1 MRRTLLSASV
11 LLVAIVAACSGS
23 AGSPTTLPATLRP
36 ATSAAAPSPAA
47 TGPTVSVDSSGNF
60 VGPNGLTLYHFDK
73 DAADKSNCTSSQCV
87 ANWPALTVAS
97 ASAIT
102 LGAGL
107 TASSFATITGPTGGL
122 QVTFNHVPLYNF
134 AGDTKPGDK
143 NGDGVGGIWHI
154 ATASTTPPAA
164 ASSAP
169 SAAPSAAAS
178 SAPSAAPSTAASS
191 PKASSGECRDEYNYV
206 IPCPSGSPTA
216 ARY

>member
-1 MRRTLLSASV
+1 
-11 LLVAIVAACSGS
+11 
-23 AGSPTTLPATLRP
+23 
-36 ATSAAAPSPAA
+36 
-47 TGPTVSVDSSGNF
+47 
-60 VGPNGLTLYHFDK
+60 LTLYHFDK

-154 ATASTTPPAA
+154 ATAATTPPRQQRASAAPSTA

-169 SAAPSAAAS
+169 SAAASA
-178 SAPSAAPSTAASS
+178 AASS

>member
-1 MRRTLLSASV
+1 MRRSLLSASV
-11 LLVAIVAACSGS
+11 LLVAIVAACSGT
-23 AGSPTTLPATLRP
+23 AGSPTAVPATLPP
-36 ATSAAAPSPAA
+36 ATAAAPSLAA

-107 TASSFATITGPTGGL
+107 AASSFATSPGPTGGL

-164 ASSAP
+164 
-169 SAAPSAAAS
+169 S

-191 PKASSGECRDEYNYV
+191 APSAAASSPKASSGECRDQYNYV
-206 IPCPSGSPTA
+206 IPCPSGSPKA
-216 ARY
+216 ANY

>member
-1 MRRTLLSASV
+1 MRRSMLSVSV
-11 LLVAIVAACSGS
+11 LLVALVAACSGS
-23 AGSPTTLPATLRP
+23 GSPTTVPATPPP
-36 ATSAAAPSPAA
+36 ATAAAPSLAA
-47 TGPTVSVDSSGNF
+47 TGPTVSLDSAGNF

-73 DAADKSNCTSSQCV
+73 DVADKSNCTSSQCV

-122 QVTFNHVPLYNF
+122 QVTFNHVPLYTF
-134 AGDTKPGDK
+134 AGDSKPGDK

-154 ATASTTPPAA
+154 ATASTTPPT

-169 SAAPSAAAS
+169 STAPS
-178 SAPSAAPSTAASS
+178 SAPSTTGSSPAAS
-191 PKASSGECRDEYNYV
+191 AQDCRDQYHYV
-206 IPCPSGSPTA
+206 IPCPSGSPPSK
-216 ARY
+216 

>member
-1 MRRTLLSASV
+1 MRRSLLSVSV
-11 LLVAIVAACSGS
+11 LLVALVAACSS
-23 AGSPTTLPATLRP
+23 SPGSPTTAPATPPP
-36 ATSAAAPSPAA
+36 ATAAAAPSLAA

-107 TASSFATITGPTGGL
+107 AASSFATITGPTGGL

-164 ASSAP
+164 SSAP

-178 SAPSAAPSTAASS
+178 SPR
-191 PKASSGECRDEYNYV
+191 ASSGECRDEYNYV

>member
-1 MRRTLLSASV
+1 MSRFLLSASV
-11 LLVAIVAACSGS
+11 LLVAIVAACSGT
-23 AGSPTTLPATLRP
+23 AGSPTTVPATLPP
-36 ATSAAAPSPAA
+36 ATTAAAPSLAA

-154 ATASTTPPAA
+154 ATAATTPP
-164 ASSAP
+164 
-169 SAAPSAAAS
+169 AAS
-178 SAPSAAPSTAASS
+178 SAPSAAPSTAASSAPSAAASAAASS